1 MEEIC
6 QQIRSN
12 KLDREYYKNKCAT
25 INNLGRKK
33 WIGDEEN
40 PLLVAV
46 ECNRVDL
53 VDFLIHLGVHV
64 NSLQQNHD
72 NEIKVNKNKILR
84 GRLKFEKMCNLGKP
98 YHICPESNL
107 VNIDIPS
114 IPNTDLWSP

>member
-1 MEEIC
+1 MQSVQFATPIQHFKKIFCRSKKFVLAKNMEEIC

-33 WIGDEEN
+33 WSGDEEN

-64 NSLQQNHD
+64 NSLQQNH
-72 NEIKVNKNKILR
+72 NNQTKV
-84 GRLKFEKMCNLGKP
+84 
-98 YHICPESNL
+98 
-107 VNIDIPS
+107 
-114 IPNTDLWSP
+114 

>member
-33 WIGDEEN
+33 WSGDEEN

-64 NSLQQNHD
+64 NSLQQNH
-72 NEIKVNKNKILR
+72 NNQTKVEIK
-84 GRLKFEKMCNLGKP
+84 
-98 YHICPESNL
+98 
-107 VNIDIPS
+107 
-114 IPNTDLWSP
+114 

>member
-25 INNLGRKK
+25 INNLGRKQ
-33 WIGDEEN
+33 WIGEEEN
-40 PLLVAV
+40 PLIVAV

-64 NSLQQNHD
+64 NSIQQND
-72 NEIKVNKNKILR
+72 NNEIKVNKIIQGLKSEKNVQLRKPHCLPQSLQAIYVFRKKI
-84 GRLKFEKMCNLGKP
+84 
-98 YHICPESNL
+98 SNG
-107 VNIDIPS
+107 V
-114 IPNTDLWSP
+114 